1 MQQRGFT
8 LMEVLVALA
17 VLALGMTAVI
27 GAAGSS
33 TRLGSELRD
42 RTFAD
47 WVAMN
52 ELTSIRLATGTPAP
66 ASGNLDGDADMGGAK
81 WHWKATISG
90 TQDPNLLRIDVAVST
105 ADKPDD
111 VIETVSGFMG
121 KSQNTVAAP

>member
-17 VLALGMTAVI
+17 VLALGMIAVI

-52 ELTSIRLATGTPAP
+52 ELTSIRLAKSAP
-66 ASGNLDGDADMGGAK
+66 ANGSLNGDADMGGEK

-90 TQDPNLLRIDVAVST
+90 TEDPNLLRIDVAVGT

-111 VIETVSGFMG
+111 AIETVSGFMG
-121 KSQNTVAAP
+121 SSQATVPAP

>member
-52 ELTSIRLATGTPAP
+52 ELTSIRLAKTAP
-66 ASGNLDGDADMGGAK
+66 ASGDLNGDADMGGAK
-81 WHWKATISG
+81 WHWKATLSG
-90 TQDPNLLRIDVAVST
+90 TEDPNLLRIDVAVST

-121 KSQNTVAAP
+121 KPQSTVPGP

>member
-1 MQQRGFT
+1 
-8 LMEVLVALA
+8 MEVLVALA

-52 ELTSIRLATGTPAP
+52 ELTSIRLATTAP
-66 ASGNLDGDADMGGAK
+66 ASGDLNGDADMGGEK

-90 TQDPNLLRIDVAVST
+90 TEDPNLLRIDVAVST
-105 ADKPDD
+105 SDKPAA

-121 KSQNTVAAP
+121 KPQNTVAAP

>member
-52 ELTSIRLATGTPAP
+52 ELTSIRLAKTAP
-66 ASGNLDGDADMGGAK
+66 ASGSLNGDADMGGAK

-90 TQDPNLLRIDVAVST
+90 TEDPNLLRIDVAVST
-105 ADKPDD
+105 TDKPDD

-121 KSQNTVAAP
+121 NAQATVPPP

>member
-1 MQQRGFT
+1 MRSRQHGFT
-8 LMEVLVALA
+8 LMEVLVAVA

-52 ELTSIRLATGTPAP
+52 ELTSIRLATTAP
-66 ASGNLDGDADMGGAK
+66 ASGDMNGDADMGGAK
-81 WHWKATISG
+81 WHWKATVSG
-90 TQDPNLLRIDVAVST
+90 TEDPNLLRIDVAVST

-121 KSQNTVAAP
+121 KPAGQTVTP

>member
-1 MQQRGFT
+1 
-8 LMEVLVALA
+8 MEVLVALA

-47 WVAMN
+47 WVAVN
-52 ELTSIRLATGTPAP
+52 ELTSIRLAKIAP
-66 ASGNLDGDADMGGAK
+66 ASDSLNGDADMGGGK
-81 WHWKATISG
+81 WHWKATIST
-90 TQDPNLLRIDVAVST
+90 TQDPDLLRVDVDVST
-105 ADKPDD
+105 SDKPDD

-121 KSQNTVAAP
+121 KPQNAAGGP